1 MYAMEVT
8 DLMNSSTE
16 LNHLELQV
24 DSLIRGIGKLQ
35 AENKALREQV
45 RKAVNERDI
54 VLAQKQRAILQV
66 KELIAQVKETGL

>member
-1 MYAMEVT
+1 MEVT
-8 DLMNSSTE
+8 ELMNSSTE

-45 RKAVNERDI
+45 RKAVSERDN

>member
-1 MYAMEVT
+1 MEVT
-8 DLMNSSTE
+8 ELMNSSTE

-45 RKAVNERDI
+45 RKAVSERDI